1 MVQVYILLEF
11 HFWKRKKKSNQSS
24 VMILMLAYSSSFLG
38 ISFAMKD
45 RDSVVN
51 IQSKEKRTRSGS
63 LNVTSIYLY
72 AITISY
78 YSIVRYK
85 NIDNISKGKVIG
97 LNQGRVKLFNI
108 AFEFISMKNVVNV
121 IFRTDY
127 KSKIAIMRIHCLE
140 YSIVKQD

>member
-11 HFWKRKKKSNQSS
+11 HFWKRMKKKNWSY
-24 VMILMLAYSSSFLG
+24 VMILTLAYSSSFFG

-63 LNVTSIYLY
+63 LNLTSIYLY

-78 YSIVRYK
+78 YSTVRYK

-97 LNQGRVKLFNI
+97 LN
-108 AFEFISMKNVVNV
+108 
-121 IFRTDY
+121 
-127 KSKIAIMRIHCLE
+127 
-140 YSIVKQD
+140 